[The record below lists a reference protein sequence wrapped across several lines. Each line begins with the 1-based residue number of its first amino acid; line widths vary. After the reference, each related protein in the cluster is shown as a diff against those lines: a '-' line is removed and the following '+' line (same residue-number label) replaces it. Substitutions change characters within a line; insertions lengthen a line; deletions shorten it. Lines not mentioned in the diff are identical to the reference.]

1 MDVGGGDDDGT
12 ATELA
17 RGALPA
23 LVHARA
29 PGGGPSRRSLPPERG
44 GARAAVAG
52 SGEAVPLTATLAATT
67 LGVRVGRHVGDD
79 LTWLVVEALEAPRPR
94 LVLTTES
101 AGALHRALG
110 AQLELAAGR

>member
-1 MDVGGGDDDGT
+1 MTVRRPSWLEEPCPRWCTREHREEDHPDDRYHQSE
-12 ATELA
+12 AELV
-17 RGALPA
+17 P
-23 LVHARA
+23 
-29 PGGGPSRRSLPPERG
+29 
-44 GARAAVAG
+44 AVAG

-110 AQLELAAGR
+110 AQLELAAAGR